1 MFSDILYFY
10 SLTHTY
16 FTAREYNSHVSE
28 EIKVA
33 LSEITGKLSD
43 AKFQEK
49 IKKRYSSQF
58 VWGQLVSWYK
68 QTIVN
73 P

>member
-1 MFSDILYFY
+1 M
-10 SLTHTY
+10 
-16 FTAREYNSHVSE
+16 
-28 EIKVA
+28 
-33 LSEITGKLSD
+33 EITGKISD
-43 AKFQEK
+43 ARISEK
-49 IKKRYSSQF
+49 IKRRYSSQF